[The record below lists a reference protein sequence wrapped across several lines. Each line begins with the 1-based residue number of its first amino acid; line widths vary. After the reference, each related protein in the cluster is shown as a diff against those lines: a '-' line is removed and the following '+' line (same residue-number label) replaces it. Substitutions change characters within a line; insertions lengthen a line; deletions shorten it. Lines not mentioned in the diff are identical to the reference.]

1 MKHTPGPW
9 FVQHSSH
16 QGGLLIKPVPGQ
28 VVAQC
33 DELPEMQANAR
44 LIAAAPDLLAALKA
58 LRDYCWNNIAYFGDP
73 VDGDAEANALDRVV
87 DAALAK
93 AER

>member
-9 FVQHSSH
+9 QTSRDAVPAGHVQITVYAESD
-16 QGGLLIKPVPGQ
+16 GER
-28 VVAQC
+28 VATAFR
-33 DELPEMQANAR
+33 EEANAH
-44 LIAAAPDLLAALKA
+44 LISAAPDLLSALKA
-58 LRDYCWNNIAYFGDP
+58 LRDYCYNNVAYFGDP
-73 VDGDAEANALDRVV
+73 VNGGYSNALDRVV